1 MGQLA
6 GTAEPKSSLF
16 GGVVG
21 SAATKQAGF

>member
-16 GGVVG
+16 GGGVG